1 MLLFGGIIFLGI
13 STKGCVFVKYII
25 KLIGGYHGG
34 VYGVKGM
41 YDIVPIEKAI
51 EFDDLKIANSRIAY
65 LEEKGYKNCAL
76 ITK

>member
-1 MLLFGGIIFLGI
+1 M
-13 STKGCVFVKYII
+13 KYII

-34 VYGVKGM
+34 VYGVRGL

-51 EFDDLKIANSRIAY
+51 EFDDLKIATARLTY
-65 LEEKGYKNCAL
+65 LEEKGYKNAVL

>member
-1 MLLFGGIIFLGI
+1 M
-13 STKGCVFVKYII
+13 KYII

-34 VYGVKGM
+34 VYGVRGL

-51 EFDDLKIANSRIAY
+51 EFDDLKIATARLAY
-65 LEEKGYKNCAL
+65 LEEKGYKNAVL

>member
-1 MLLFGGIIFLGI
+1 M
-13 STKGCVFVKYII
+13 KGCVFVKYII

-41 YDIVPIEKAI
+41 YNIVPIEKAI
-51 EFDDLKIANSRIAY
+51 EFDDLKIAQARLTY
-65 LEEKGYKNCAL
+65 LEEKGYKNCTL

>member
-1 MLLFGGIIFLGI
+1 
-13 STKGCVFVKYII
+13 VKYII

-34 VYGVKGM
+34 VYGVRGM

-51 EFDDLKIANSRIAY
+51 EFDDLKIAQARLTY
-65 LEEKGYKNCAL
+65 LEEKGYKNGAL

>member
-1 MLLFGGIIFLGI
+1 MKRKKTYRTEL
-13 STKGCVFVKYII
+13 TKGCVFVKYII

-34 VYGVKGM
+34 VYGVRGM

-51 EFDDLKIANSRIAY
+51 EFDDLKNAQARLTY
-65 LEEKGYKNCAL
+65 LEEKGYKKCTL

>member
-1 MLLFGGIIFLGI
+1 LENYPAR
-13 STKGCVFVKYII
+13 GCATVKYII

-34 VYGVKGM
+34 VYGVRGM

-51 EFDDLKIANSRIAY
+51 EFDDLKIAQARLTY
-65 LEEKGYKNCAL
+65 LQEKGYKNGAL